1 MSIKMLF
8 FFSLLSLKV
17 FGQST
22 AANDSLIA
30 VMCKT
35 LAANKATVDT
45 EKIKLVV
52 TQHLNPYLQ
61 QFDNTKAEEIS
72 DAIFIRAQRQCK
84 DFADLIFRL
93 TPKQSD
99 WQMVDKKPV
108 SRMEKKNC
116 IEFLKIKKYFYLEAN
131 GDTVNLSI
139 ENGLWTDHF
148 KDSTFSTLKFRQL
161 NNCEF
166 EIEFISSNNS
176 MRQKL
181 SNPGDKYRYQILEKL
196 EGSYLMSAEIV
207 GGNQFMTFKI
217 YY

>member
-1 MSIKMLF
+1 MSIRMFFLF
-8 FFSLLSLKV
+8 LLFSLKTV
-17 FGQST
+17 GQST
-22 AANDSLIA
+22 ASNDSLIA

-35 LAANKATVDT
+35 LAANKAAVDS

-52 TQHLNPYLQ
+52 TKHLNPYLQ
-61 QFDNTKAEEIS
+61 KFEDAKVEEVS

-108 SRMEKKNC
+108 SKMQKKDC
-116 IEFLKIKKYFYLEAN
+116 VELLKHKKLFYLEAN

-139 ENGLWTDHF
+139 ENGFWIDHF
-148 KDSTFSTLKFRQL
+148 KDSTSSTLKFRQL
-161 NNCEF
+161 TNCEF
-166 EIEFISSNNS
+166 EIEFVKSNNS
-176 MRQKL
+176 IRQKL